1 MNLNHIYRL
10 FLVCSTG
17 YFLSCATL
25 FPLKPSE
32 RWTKSIQ
39 AIEQNEGQERRIAE
53 REFIENLQTVGNED
67 SPELKE
73 SLRNYIL
80 AESASKFNSYIVQK
94 QWASAALIAKLY
106 SETIPFL
113 GIGDTTLQGTKS
125 GNLYSARE
133 YFTADL
139 IAYTSESKDSQF
151 LPLIQRMIPN
161 PIGDARLAFNLACL
175 YALQGN
181 KQEMLQYMKIAFFLG
196 KQTADFEKDQDFNSF
211 RSDPDFIRMI
221 WDGPAL
227 DSSLIPPS
235 SKPPVSPRPR

>member
-1 MNLNHIYRL
+1 MNLKHIHLLL
-10 FLVCSTG
+10 FVLSTG
-17 YFLSCATL
+17 FFLDCAL
-25 FPLKPSE
+25 FPMRESE
-32 RWTKSIQ
+32 RWTKSVQ
-39 AIEQNEGQERRIAE
+39 AIEQSSGQERAIAE
-53 REFIENLQTVGNED
+53 KEFLENLKALQIED

-73 SLRNYIL
+73 SFRNHIL
-80 AESASKFNSYIVQK
+80 VETASKFNFSIARK
-94 QWASAALIAKLY
+94 DWKSAALIAKLY

-113 GIGDTTLQGTKS
+113 GIGDITLKESKS

-151 LPLIQRMIPN
+151 LPLIQKMIPN

-181 KQEMLQYMKIAFFLG
+181 KQEMIQYMKIAFFLG
-196 KQTADFEKDQDFNSF
+196 KQTVDFEKDEDFNAF

-235 SKPPVSPRPR
+235 SKPPLSSPKR